1 MCKLSKLKFSTRKKI
16 VSTLS
21 VLIMILLIMSGV
33 NGFSNFLDNQ
43 ANFNKNIDTINEE
56 SKKYIYTLIYNA
68 QDKNK
73 ILLENQALNLQN
85 IILNEYSDNTLLE
98 NDIKNPT
105 DNSKLSKIFDKELC
119 NKNII
124 VGSMDKILWNR
135 TYGEYSMDLKDDYTL
150 EDVIY
155 KTYNEELSKEAIDT
169 ILKLNLQKN
178 DFIIWQSGK
187 SNIEISNNNI
197 DELLNELQKYN
208 YDINELKGYDILIPV
223 YITEDGD
230 ILGVKDVDRIGR
242 YNDNCKMVL
251 VQRLNLYDILSHN
264 KYSIE
269 NCKDEVIRIQDMI
282 QQLTN
287 DEIVKNIYLLLII
300 IGIVISSGVI
310 QNRIKE

>member
-21 VLIMILLIMSGV
+21 VLIMIILIMSGF
-33 NGFSNFLDNQ
+33 NEFSNFLNNQ

-56 SKKYIYTLIYNA
+56 SKKYIYALIYDA

-73 ILLENQALNLQN
+73 ILLENKALNLQN
-85 IILNEYSDNTLLE
+85 IILNEYSDNSLLE
-98 NDIKNPT
+98 NDIKYPT
-105 DNSKLSKIFDKELC
+105 DNSKLSKIFDKELH

-135 TYGEYSMDLKDDYTL
+135 TYGEYSTDLKDDYTL

-155 KTYNEELSKEAIDT
+155 KTYNKELSKEAIDT
-169 ILKLNLQKN
+169 ILKLNSQKN
-178 DFIIWQSGK
+178 DFIIWKSGK

-230 ILGVKDVDRIGR
+230 ILGVKDVDMIGR

-251 VQRLNLYDILSHN
+251 VQKLNLYDILSHN
-264 KYSIE
+264 KYDIE
-269 NCKDEVIRIQDMI
+269 NCKDEVTRIQDMI
-282 QQLTN
+282 EQLTD
-287 DEIVKNIYLLLII
+287 DEIIKNIYLLLII

>member
-1 MCKLSKLKFSTRKKI
+1 MCKLSKLNFSTRKKI
-16 VSTLS
+16 VSTIS
-21 VLIMILLIMSGV
+21 ILIMILLIMSGV
-33 NGFSNFLDNQ
+33 NDFSNFLNNQ

-56 SKKYIYTLIYNA
+56 SKKYIYTLIYDA

-98 NDIKNPT
+98 NDIKNPS
-105 DNSKLSKIFDKELC
+105 DDSKLSKIFDKELC
-119 NKNII
+119 SKNII

-135 TYGEYSMDLKDDYTL
+135 TYGEYSTDIKDDYTL

-223 YITEDGD
+223 YITADGD
-230 ILGVKDVDRIGR
+230 ILGVKDVDMIGR

-282 QQLTN
+282 EQLTD

>member
-33 NGFSNFLDNQ
+33 NEFSNFLNNQ

-56 SKKYIYTLIYNA
+56 SKKYIYTLIYDA

-73 ILLENQALNLQN
+73 ILLENKALNLQN
-85 IILNEYSDNTLLE
+85 IILNEYSDNSLLE

-105 DNSKLSKIFDKELC
+105 DNSKLSKIFDKELH

-155 KTYNEELSKEAIDT
+155 KTYNKELSKEAIDT
-169 ILKLNLQKN
+169 ILKLNSQKN
-178 DFIIWQSGK
+178 DFIIWKSGK

-230 ILGVKDVDRIGR
+230 ILGVKDVDMIGR

-251 VQRLNLYDILSHN
+251 VQKLNLYDILSPN
-264 KYSIE
+264 KYNIE
-269 NCKDEVIRIQDMI
+269 NYKDEVTRIQDMI
-282 QQLTN
+282 EQLTD
-287 DEIVKNIYLLLII
+287 DEIIKNIYLLLII

>member
-33 NGFSNFLDNQ
+33 NEFSNFLNNQ

-56 SKKYIYTLIYNA
+56 SKKYIYTLIYDA

-73 ILLENQALNLQN
+73 ILLENKALNLQN
-85 IILNEYSDNTLLE
+85 IILNEYSDNSLLE

-105 DNSKLSKIFDKELC
+105 DNSKLSKIFDKELH

-135 TYGEYSMDLKDDYTL
+135 TYGEYSTDLKDDYTL

-155 KTYNEELSKEAIDT
+155 KTYNEELSREAIDT
-169 ILKLNLQKN
+169 ILKLNSQKN
-178 DFIIWQSGK
+178 DFIIWKSGK

-230 ILGVKDVDRIGR
+230 ILGVKDVDMIGR

-251 VQRLNLYDILSHN
+251 VQKLNLYDILSHN
-264 KYSIE
+264 KYNIE
-269 NCKDEVIRIQDMI
+269 NYKDEVTRIQDMI
-282 QQLTN
+282 EQLTD
-287 DEIVKNIYLLLII
+287 DEIIKNIYLLLII

>member
-33 NGFSNFLDNQ
+33 NEFSNFLNNQ

-56 SKKYIYTLIYNA
+56 SKKYIYTLIYDA

-73 ILLENQALNLQN
+73 ILLENKALNLQN
-85 IILNEYSDNTLLE
+85 IILNEYSDNSLLE

-105 DNSKLSKIFDKELC
+105 DNSKLSKIFDKELH

-135 TYGEYSMDLKDDYTL
+135 TYGEYSTDLKDDYTL

-155 KTYNEELSKEAIDT
+155 KTYNEELSREAIDT
-169 ILKLNLQKN
+169 ILKLNSQKN
-178 DFIIWQSGK
+178 DFIIWKNGK

-230 ILGVKDVDRIGR
+230 ILGVKDVDMIGR

-251 VQRLNLYDILSHN
+251 VQKLNLYDILSHN
-264 KYSIE
+264 KYNIE
-269 NCKDEVIRIQDMI
+269 NYKDEVTRIQDMI
-282 QQLTN
+282 EQLTD
-287 DEIVKNIYLLLII
+287 DEIIKNIYLLLII

>member
-16 VSTLS
+16 ISTLS

-33 NGFSNFLDNQ
+33 NDFSNFLNNQ

-85 IILNEYSDNTLLE
+85 IILDEYSDNTLLE

-105 DNSKLSKIFDKELC
+105 DNSKLSKIFDKELH

-135 TYGEYSMDLKDDYTL
+135 TYGEYSMDLKDDCTL

-187 SNIEISNNNI
+187 SNIEISNNDIN
-197 DELLNELQKYN
+197 ELLNELQKYN

-251 VQRLNLYDILSHN
+251 VQKLNLYDALSHN
-264 KYSIE
+264 KYNIE

>member
-21 VLIMILLIMSGV
+21 VLIMIILIMSGV
-33 NGFSNFLDNQ
+33 NGFSNFLNNQ

-56 SKKYIYTLIYNA
+56 SKKYIYTLIYDA

-169 ILKLNLQKN
+169 ILKLNSQKN

-251 VQRLNLYDILSHN
+251 VQKLNLYDILSHN
-264 KYSIE
+264 KYNIE

>member
-33 NGFSNFLDNQ
+33 NEFSNFLNNQ

-56 SKKYIYTLIYNA
+56 SKKYIYTLIYDA

-73 ILLENQALNLQN
+73 ILLENKALNLQN
-85 IILNEYSDNTLLE
+85 IILNEYSDNSLLE

-105 DNSKLSKIFDKELC
+105 DNSKLSKIFDKELH

-124 VGSMDKILWNR
+124 VGSMNKILWNR
-135 TYGEYSMDLKDDYTL
+135 TYGEYSTDLKDDYTL

-155 KTYNEELSKEAIDT
+155 KTYNKELSREAIDT
-169 ILKLNLQKN
+169 ILKLNSQKN
-178 DFIIWQSGK
+178 DFIIWKSGK

-230 ILGVKDVDRIGR
+230 ILGVKDVDMIGR

-251 VQRLNLYDILSHN
+251 VQKLNLYDILSPN
-264 KYSIE
+264 KYNIE
-269 NCKDEVIRIQDMI
+269 NYKDEVIRIQDMI
-282 QQLTN
+282 EQLTD
-287 DEIVKNIYLLLII
+287 DEIIKNIYLLLII

>member
-169 ILKLNLQKN
+169 ILKLNSQKN

-187 SNIEISNNNI
+187 SNIEISNNDIN
-197 DELLNELQKYN
+197 ELLNELQKYN

>member
-33 NGFSNFLDNQ
+33 NEFSNFLNNQ

-56 SKKYIYTLIYNA
+56 SKKYIYTLIYDA

-73 ILLENQALNLQN
+73 ILLENKALNLQN
-85 IILNEYSDNTLLE
+85 IILNEYSDNSLLE

-105 DNSKLSKIFDKELC
+105 DNSKLSKIFDKELH

-135 TYGEYSMDLKDDYTL
+135 TYGEYSTDLKDDYTL

-155 KTYNEELSKEAIDT
+155 KTYNQELSREAIDT
-169 ILKLNLQKN
+169 ILKLNSQKN
-178 DFIIWQSGK
+178 DFIIWKSGK

-251 VQRLNLYDILSHN
+251 VQKLNLYDILSPN
-264 KYSIE
+264 KYNIK
-269 NCKDEVIRIQDMI
+269 NYKDEVIRIQDMI
-282 QQLTN
+282 EQLTD
-287 DEIVKNIYLLLII
+287 DEIIKNIYLLLII

>member
-33 NGFSNFLDNQ
+33 NEFSNFLNNQ

-56 SKKYIYTLIYNA
+56 SKKYIYTLIYDA

-73 ILLENQALNLQN
+73 ILLENKALNLQN
-85 IILNEYSDNTLLE
+85 IILNEYSDNSLLE

-105 DNSKLSKIFDKELC
+105 DNSKLSKIFDKELQ

-135 TYGEYSMDLKDDYTL
+135 TYGEYSTDLKDDYTL

-155 KTYNEELSKEAIDT
+155 KTYNKELSKEAIDT
-169 ILKLNLQKN
+169 ILKLNSQKN
-178 DFIIWQSGK
+178 DFIIWKSGK

-208 YDINELKGYDILIPV
+208 YDINELKRYEILIPV

-230 ILGVKDVDRIGR
+230 ILGVKDVDMIGR

-251 VQRLNLYDILSHN
+251 VQKLNLYDILSHN
-264 KYSIE
+264 KYNIE
-269 NCKDEVIRIQDMI
+269 NYKDEVTRIQDMI
-282 QQLTN
+282 EQLTD
-287 DEIVKNIYLLLII
+287 DEIIKNIYLLLII

>member
-33 NGFSNFLDNQ
+33 NEFSNFLNNQ

-56 SKKYIYTLIYNA
+56 SKKYIYTLIYDA

-73 ILLENQALNLQN
+73 ILLENKALNLQN
-85 IILNEYSDNTLLE
+85 IILNEYSDNSLLE

-105 DNSKLSKIFDKELC
+105 DNSKLSKIFDKELH

-155 KTYNEELSKEAIDT
+155 KTYNKELSKEAIDT
-169 ILKLNLQKN
+169 ILKLNSQKN
-178 DFIIWQSGK
+178 DFIIWKSGK

-230 ILGVKDVDRIGR
+230 ILGVKDVDMIGR

-251 VQRLNLYDILSHN
+251 VQKLNLYDILSHN
-264 KYSIE
+264 KYNIE
-269 NCKDEVIRIQDMI
+269 NYKDEVIRIQDMI
-282 QQLTN
+282 EQLTD
-287 DEIVKNIYLLLII
+287 DEIIKNIYLLLII

>member
-1 MCKLSKLKFSTRKKI
+1 MCKLSKLKFLTRKKI
-16 VSTLS
+16 ISTLS

-33 NGFSNFLDNQ
+33 NDFSNFLNNQ

-85 IILNEYSDNTLLE
+85 IILDEYSDNTLLE

-105 DNSKLSKIFDKELC
+105 DNSKLSKIFDKELH

-187 SNIEISNNNI
+187 SNIKISNNDIN
-197 DELLNELQKYN
+197 ELLNELQKYN

-251 VQRLNLYDILSHN
+251 VQKLNLYDILSHN
-264 KYSIE
+264 KYNIE

>member
-1 MCKLSKLKFSTRKKI
+1 MCKLSKLKFLTRKKI
-16 VSTLS
+16 ISTLS

-33 NGFSNFLDNQ
+33 NDFSNFLNNQ

-85 IILNEYSDNTLLE
+85 IILDEYSDNTLLE

-105 DNSKLSKIFDKELC
+105 DNSKLSKIFDKELH

-187 SNIEISNNNI
+187 SNIEISNNDIN
-197 DELLNELQKYN
+197 ELLNELQKYN

-251 VQRLNLYDILSHN
+251 VQKLNLYDILSHN
-264 KYSIE
+264 KYNIE

>member
-33 NGFSNFLDNQ
+33 NEFSNFLNNQ

-56 SKKYIYTLIYNA
+56 SKKYIYALIYDA

-73 ILLENQALNLQN
+73 ILLENKALNLQN
-85 IILNEYSDNTLLE
+85 IILNEYSDNSLLE

-105 DNSKLSKIFDKELC
+105 DNSKLSKIFDKELH

-124 VGSMDKILWNR
+124 VGSMNKILWNR
-135 TYGEYSMDLKDDYTL
+135 TYGEYSTDLKDDYTL

-155 KTYNEELSKEAIDT
+155 KTYNQELSREAIDT
-169 ILKLNLQKN
+169 ILKLNSQKN
-178 DFIIWQSGK
+178 DFIIWKSGK

-230 ILGVKDVDRIGR
+230 ILGVKDVDMIGR

-251 VQRLNLYDILSHN
+251 VQKLNLYDILSPN
-264 KYSIE
+264 KYNIE
-269 NCKDEVIRIQDMI
+269 NYKDEVIRIQDMI
-282 QQLTN
+282 EQLTD
-287 DEIVKNIYLLLII
+287 DEIIKNIYLLLII

>member
-98 NDIKNPT
+98 NDIKNPS

-187 SNIEISNNNI
+187 SNIEMSNNNI

-264 KYSIE
+264 KYNIE

-282 QQLTN
+282 EQLTD
-287 DEIVKNIYLLLII
+287 DEIIKNIYLLLII

>member
-43 ANFNKNIDTINEE
+43 ANFNKNINTINEE
-56 SKKYIYTLIYNA
+56 SKKYIYTLIYDA

-85 IILNEYSDNTLLE
+85 IILNEYSDNSLLE

-105 DNSKLSKIFDKELC
+105 DNSKLSKIFDKELH

-169 ILKLNLQKN
+169 ILKLNSQKN

-251 VQRLNLYDILSHN
+251 VQKLNLYDILSHN
-264 KYSIE
+264 KYNIE
-269 NCKDEVIRIQDMI
+269 NCKDEVTRIQDMI
-282 QQLTN
+282 EQLTD
-287 DEIVKNIYLLLII
+287 DEIIKNIYLLLII

>member
-33 NGFSNFLDNQ
+33 NEFSNFLNNQ

-56 SKKYIYTLIYNA
+56 SKKYIYTLIYDA

-73 ILLENQALNLQN
+73 ILLENKALNLQN
-85 IILNEYSDNTLLE
+85 IILNEYSDNSLLE

-105 DNSKLSKIFDKELC
+105 DNSKLSKIFDKELH

-135 TYGEYSMDLKDDYTL
+135 TYGEYSTDLKDDYTL

-155 KTYNEELSKEAIDT
+155 KTYNKELSREAIDT
-169 ILKLNLQKN
+169 ILKLNSQKN
-178 DFIIWQSGK
+178 DFIIWKSGK

-230 ILGVKDVDRIGR
+230 ILGVKDVDMIGR

-251 VQRLNLYDILSHN
+251 VQKLNLYDILSHN
-264 KYSIE
+264 KYNVE
-269 NCKDEVIRIQDMI
+269 NYKDEVTRIQDMI
-282 QQLTN
+282 EQLTD
-287 DEIVKNIYLLLII
+287 DEIIKNIYLLLII

>member
-33 NGFSNFLDNQ
+33 NDFSNFLDNQ

-85 IILNEYSDNTLLE
+85 IILSEYSDNTLLE

-105 DNSKLSKIFDKELC
+105 DNSKLSNIFDRELH

-264 KYSIE
+264 KYNIE

-282 QQLTN
+282 KQLTD

>member
-33 NGFSNFLDNQ
+33 NEFSNFLNNQ

-56 SKKYIYTLIYNA
+56 SKKYIYTLIYDA

-73 ILLENQALNLQN
+73 ILLENKALNLQN
-85 IILNEYSDNTLLE
+85 IILNEYSDNSLLE

-105 DNSKLSKIFDKELC
+105 DNSKLSKIFDKELH

-155 KTYNEELSKEAIDT
+155 KTYNQELSREAIDA
-169 ILKLNLQKN
+169 ILKLNSQKN
-178 DFIIWQSGK
+178 DFIIWKSGK

-230 ILGVKDVDRIGR
+230 ILGVKDVDMIGR

-251 VQRLNLYDILSHN
+251 VQKLNLYDILSPN
-264 KYSIE
+264 KYNIE
-269 NCKDEVIRIQDMI
+269 NYKDEVTRIQDMI
-282 QQLTN
+282 EQLTD
-287 DEIVKNIYLLLII
+287 DEIIKNIYLLLII

>member
-21 VLIMILLIMSGV
+21 ILIMILLIMSGV
-33 NGFSNFLDNQ
+33 NGFSNFLNNQ

-56 SKKYIYTLIYNA
+56 SKKYIYALIYDA

-73 ILLENQALNLQN
+73 ILLENKALNLQN
-85 IILNEYSDNTLLE
+85 IILNEYSDNSLLE

-105 DNSKLSKIFDKELC
+105 DNSKLSKIFDKELY

-155 KTYNEELSKEAIDT
+155 KTYNEELSKEAIDA

-187 SNIEISNNNI
+187 SNIEISNNDINEI
-197 DELLNELQKYN
+197 LNELQKYN

-230 ILGVKDVDRIGR
+230 ILGVKDVDMIGR

-251 VQRLNLYDILSHN
+251 VQKLNLYDILSYN

-310 QNRIKE
+310 QNKIKE